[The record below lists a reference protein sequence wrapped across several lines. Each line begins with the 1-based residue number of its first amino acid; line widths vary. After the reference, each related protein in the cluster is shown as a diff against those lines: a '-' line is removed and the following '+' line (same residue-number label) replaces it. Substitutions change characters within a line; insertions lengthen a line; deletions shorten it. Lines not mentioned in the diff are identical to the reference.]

1 MGLERGGGGCTSGGW
16 GISVSYLELMYKMK
30 WVITTSDW
38 RAVLAVS
45 HPLTISSAA
54 AITRLLGSESRDRK
68 HSVRCWMLDGD
79 YLSSRV
85 RTRLYQLAAVRGLHI
100 STLAMAIGLLPS
112 RVHRF

>member
-1 MGLERGGGGCTSGGW
+1 MITNMGLGREGGGCTSGGW

-54 AITRLLGSESRDRK
+54 AITRLLGLNLETGNTVLE
-68 HSVRCWMLDGD
+68 VRC
-79 YLSSRV
+79 
-85 RTRLYQLAAVRGLHI
+85 
-100 STLAMAIGLLPS
+100 
-112 RVHRF
+112 